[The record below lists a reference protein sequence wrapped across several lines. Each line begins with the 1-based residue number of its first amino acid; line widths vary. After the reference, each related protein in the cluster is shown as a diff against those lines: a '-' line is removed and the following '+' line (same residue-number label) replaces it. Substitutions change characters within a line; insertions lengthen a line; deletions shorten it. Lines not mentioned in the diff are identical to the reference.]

1 MKLGEHDVIVLLLG
15 LAALLAA
22 ARALG
27 EIARRF
33 NQPAVL
39 GEIVAGLL
47 LGPTVLGRL
56 APEVSG
62 WLFADGPSAV
72 VRAGF
77 GQVAVCLF
85 MFAAGLEVDLSTV
98 LRRGRAALAVSV
110 SGIAV
115 PFALGLGA
123 AWLWPAVLG
132 GAPGVDPELFALF
145 FATALSISALP
156 VIAKTLMDLGLY
168 RSDLGMIVISAA
180 IVEDLAGWIVFAIVL
195 GMMAAPA
202 AGEHGVGLTVA
213 LVLGFAALMLTVGR
227 WALNRVM
234 PALHA
239 YLSWPSGVLGVVFT
253 LALLGAAASAWIGVH
268 ALFGAF
274 LVGIAVGDSRHLRER
289 TRATIEQFIAAFF
302 APIFFASIGLGV
314 DFVRWFD
321 PLLVTVVLVIACAG
335 KVLGCGLGARLA
347 GTAWRESW
355 AIGVAM
361 NSRGAMEIILGLQA
375 LQAGIIEERMFV
387 ALVMMALVTSL
398 VSGPLIQRILRR
410 PRPRRLANLIS
421 PRAFLGGL
429 AASDAA
435 GAIRELA
442 SRAAEA
448 GHLSEAAVAGAVA
461 AREAAMA
468 TGLEGGV
475 AVPHARVAGL
485 AAPVVVVGLAPDG
498 IDFAAPDGQPA
509 RVVVLLLTGEDD
521 DAAQLELLADIAH
534 VFAPPGSAAH
544 AARCAG
550 YTEFLAALR
559 AGSAKG

>member
-1 MKLGEHDVIVLLLG
+1 MRLGEHDLIVLLLA
-15 LAALLAA
+15 LAVLLAA

-27 EIARRF
+27 ELARRF
-33 NQPAVL
+33 DQPAVL

-56 APEVSG
+56 APEASA
-62 WLFADGPSAV
+62 WLFGEGPSAV
-72 VRAGF
+72 VRSGF

-85 MFAAGLEVDLSTV
+85 MFAAGLEVDLGTV

-110 SGIAV
+110 SGIAI

-123 AWLWPAVLG
+123 AWLWPHVLG
-132 GAPGVDPELFALF
+132 GAPGIAPIHFALF

-156 VIAKTLMDLGLY
+156 VIAKTLMDLGLF
-168 RSDLGMIVISAA
+168 RSDLGMVVISAA
-180 IVEDLAGWIVFAIVL
+180 IVEDLAGWIVFAVIL
-195 GMMAAPA
+195 GLIGATGA
-202 AGEHGVGLTVA
+202 HGHGPGTTVA

-227 WALNRVM
+227 WALNRAM

-274 LVGIAVGDSRHLRER
+274 MVGIAVGDSRHLRGR
-289 TRATIEQFIAAFF
+289 TRATIEQFVAAFF

-314 DFVRWFD
+314 DFVRFFD
-321 PLLVTVVLVIACAG
+321 PLLVAVVLAIACAG

-361 NSRGAMEIILGLQA
+361 NSRGAMEIILGLLA

-387 ALVMMALVTSL
+387 ALVVMALATSL
-398 VSGPLIQRILRR
+398 ASGPLIQRILRR
-410 PRPRRLANLIS
+410 PRPRRLADLLS
-421 PRAFLGGL
+421 PRAFVGRL
-429 AASDAA
+429 AATDAA
-435 GAIRELA
+435 GAIAELA
-442 SRAAEA
+442 ARAAEA
-448 GHLSEAAVAGAVA
+448 ARLPDRTVAAAVA

-475 AVPHARVAGL
+475 AVPHARLPGL
-485 AAPVVVVGLAPDG
+485 AAPAVAVGLAPDG
-498 IDFAAPDGQPA
+498 LDFGAPDGQPA
-509 RVVVLLLTGEDD
+509 RVVVLVLTDEDD

-534 VFAPPGSAAH
+534 AFAPAGSAAH
-544 AARCAG
+544 AAGSAG
-550 YTEFLAALR
+550 YTEFLAMLR
-559 AGSAKG
+559 AGSARP

>member
-1 MKLGEHDVIVLLLG
+1 MKLSEHDVIVLLLG
-15 LAALLAA
+15 LATLLAT

-27 EIARRF
+27 ELARRF

-47 LGPTVLGRL
+47 LGPTILGRL
-56 APEVSG
+56 APDVST
-62 WLFADGPSAV
+62 WLFADGPSSV

-77 GQVAVCLF
+77 SQVAVCLF

-98 LRRGRAALAVSV
+98 LRRGRAAFAVSI
-110 SGIAV
+110 SGIVV

-123 AWLWPAVLG
+123 AWLWPTVLG
-132 GAPGVDPELFALF
+132 GAPGVETHLFALF

-156 VIAKTLMDLGLY
+156 VIAKTLMDLGLF

-180 IVEDLAGWIVFAIVL
+180 IVEDLAGWIVFAIIL
-195 GMMAAPA
+195 GLISGVDSGHGAP
-202 AGEHGVGLTVA
+202 LTVA
-213 LVLGFAALMLTVGR
+213 LVLGFAALTLTVGR
-227 WALNRVM
+227 WALNRAM

-274 LVGIAVGDSRHLRER
+274 LVGIAVGDSRHLRTR

-314 DFVRWFD
+314 DFVRFFD
-321 PLLVTVVLVIACAG
+321 PLLVTVVLVIACVG

-361 NSRGAMEIILGLQA
+361 NSRGAMEIILGLLA

-387 ALVMMALVTSL
+387 ALVVMALVTSL

-410 PRPRRLANLIS
+410 TRPRRLADLLS
-421 PRAFLGGL
+421 PRAFAGRL
-429 AASDAA
+429 AASDAV
-435 GAIRELA
+435 GAINELA
-442 SRAAEA
+442 ARAAEA
-448 GHLSEAAVAGAVA
+448 VRLPAATVAAAVAAS
-461 AREAAMA
+461 EAAMA
-468 TGLEGGV
+468 TGLKGGV
-475 AVPHARVAGL
+475 AVPHARLAGL
-485 AAPVVVVGLAPDG
+485 AAPVVMVGLAPEG
-498 IDFAAPDGQPA
+498 LDFAAPDGQPA

-521 DAAQLELLADIAH
+521 VSAQPELLADVAQ
-534 VFAPPGSAAH
+534 VFASAGSAAH
-544 AARCAG
+544 AARLTV
-550 YTEFLAALR
+550 YTEFLATIK
-559 AGSAKG
+559 AGAAKE

>member
-1 MKLGEHDVIVLLLG
+1 MNMGEHDVIVLLLA
-15 LAALLAA
+15 LATLLATG
-22 ARALG
+22 RALG
-27 EIARRF
+27 ELARRF
-33 NQPAVL
+33 HQPAVL

-56 APEVSG
+56 APEISA
-62 WLFADGPSAV
+62 WLFDDGPSAV

-98 LRRGRAALAVSV
+98 LRRGRAALSVSI

-115 PFALGLGA
+115 PFAFGLGA
-123 AWLWPAVLG
+123 AWLWPTVLG
-132 GAPGVDPELFALF
+132 GAPGVAPLHFALF

-156 VIAKTLMDLGLY
+156 VIAKTLMDIGLF

-180 IVEDLAGWIVFAIVL
+180 IVEDLAGWIIFAIIL
-195 GMMAAPA
+195 GLIGGTGTA
-202 AGEHGVGLTVA
+202 HGVPLTVA
-213 LVLGFAALMLTVGR
+213 LVLGFALTMLTVGR
-227 WALNRVM
+227 WTLNRVM

-274 LVGIAVGDSRHLRER
+274 LVGVAVGDSRHLRGR
-289 TRATIEQFIAAFF
+289 TRATIEGFIAAFF

-314 DFVRWFD
+314 DFVRHFD
-321 PLLVTVVLVIACAG
+321 PLLVAVVLVIACAG
-335 KVLGCGLGARLA
+335 KVLGCGLGARLG

-361 NSRGAMEIILGLQA
+361 NSRGAMEIILGLLA

-387 ALVMMALVTSL
+387 ALVVMALVTSL
-398 VSGPLIQRILRR
+398 LSGPIIQRILRR
-410 PRPRRLANLIS
+410 PRPRRVADLLS
-421 PRAFLGGL
+421 PRAFLGRLSAG
-429 AASDAA
+429 DAA
-435 GAIRELA
+435 GAIGELA
-442 SRAAEA
+442 TRAAEA
-448 GHLSEAAVAGAVA
+448 ARLPDAAVIAAVA

-468 TGLEGGV
+468 TGIEGGV
-475 AVPHARVAGL
+475 AVPHARLAGL
-485 AAPVVVVGLAPDG
+485 GTPIVVVGLAPDG
-498 IDFAAPDGQPA
+498 IDFGAPDGQPA

-521 DAAQLELLADIAH
+521 DSAQLELLADVAH
-534 VFAPPGSAAH
+534 VFAPVDSAAH

-559 AGSAKG
+559 TGSAKP